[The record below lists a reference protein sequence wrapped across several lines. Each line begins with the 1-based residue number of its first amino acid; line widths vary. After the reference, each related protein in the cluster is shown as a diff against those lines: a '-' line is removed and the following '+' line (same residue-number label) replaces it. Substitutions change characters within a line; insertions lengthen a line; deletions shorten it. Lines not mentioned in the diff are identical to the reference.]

1 MIFISSTVPFDQIP
15 NTHEEIDKTGWF
27 LFSMR
32 INNKNY
38 EKDYELYK
46 MYNRLHWYPYF
57 YKDKLYNY
65 LMSDNYYFKSRLY
78 KEVMKNYGGFICM
91 KNVKRLEEIVDY
103 DKEIIK
109 EKDFIF
115 GEKDIKKMFDTFR
128 ENNLRENPVCEY
140 VLGE

>member
-1 MIFISSTVPFDQIP
+1 MIFISSTVPIDQIP
-15 NTHEEIDKTGWF
+15 ITHEEIDKTEWF
-27 LFSMR
+27 LFSIR

-46 MYNRLHWYPYF
+46 MYNRLCWYPFF
-57 YKDKLYNY
+57 YKEKLYNY

-91 KNVKRLEEIVDY
+91 KNVKRLEEIIDY
-103 DKEIIK
+103 DKEVIK

-115 GEKDIKKMFDTFR
+115 GEKDIEKMFESFR
-128 ENNLRENPVCEY
+128 ENNFRENPVCEY
-140 VLGE
+140 VLG